1 MEVLVAPSRQIAAA
15 TPMGKYPTALTSHSW
30 DGAAVI
36 GAEEEAMRAASRAVG
51 ESGGQRPVVGSSPT
65 LGANVKITGSHMR
78 TVTEDE
84 GQALQ

>member
-1 MEVLVAPSRQIAAA
+1 
-15 TPMGKYPTALTSHSW
+15 MGTYPTALTSHSW

-36 GAEEEAMRAASRAVG
+36 GAEEEEATRAASRAVG

-65 LGANVKITGSHMR
+65 LGANVKITGSHTR

-84 GQALQ
+84 GQELQ